1 MAGER
6 LIEKIER
13 LSLTLER
20 MQMDKYLALVT
31 DRKRMLYMAFLGGL
45 ARGIGFMFG
54 FSTIGALAVAVL
66 KAVVIDNIPG
76 IGEFLWE
83 VLNEIDSHAR

>member
-20 MQMDKYLALVT
+20 MQLDKYMELVS
-31 DRKRMLYMAFLGGL
+31 DKKRMLYMAFLGGL
-45 ARGIGFMFG
+45 ARGVGFMFG
-54 FSTIGALAVAVL
+54 FSTIGALAVAVV